1 MTTNSERE
9 RDVISSVATLYYL
22 KCPFSTNHY
31 DTHPKTKKVLSIHR
45 REKKKKKICK
55 TISEEAQ
62 TLDFLDKDFKSDH
75 INMFKKLRSHP
86 KNQSK
91 L

>member
-1 MTTNSERE
+1 MTHTQKPRK
-9 RDVISSVATLYYL
+9 Y
-22 KCPFSTNHY
+22 CPYT
-31 DTHPKTKKVLSIHR
+31 DG
-45 REKKKKKICK
+45 KKKKKICK